1 MITHRNT
8 QQRRAI
14 LDYLRNTVSHPRAED
29 IYVSLKSNFP
39 SLSFGTVYR
48 NLRILSEIGEIQELR
63 YGNSASRFD
72 GNTTNHPHFT
82 CEICGNVFDIEE
94 EFVKLDKVIFSG
106 VKNFVIKSYRL
117 ELFGSCLHC
126 KNSHS

>member
-14 LDYLRNTVSHPRAED
+14 LDYLRKTVCHPRAED
-29 IYVSLKSNFP
+29 IYISLKSNFP

-48 NLRILSEIGEIQELR
+48 NLRILSKIGDIQELR

-72 GNTTNHPHFT
+72 GITTNHPHFT
-82 CEICGNVFDIEE
+82 CQICGNIFDIEE

-117 ELFGSCLHC
+117 ELFGSCPGC